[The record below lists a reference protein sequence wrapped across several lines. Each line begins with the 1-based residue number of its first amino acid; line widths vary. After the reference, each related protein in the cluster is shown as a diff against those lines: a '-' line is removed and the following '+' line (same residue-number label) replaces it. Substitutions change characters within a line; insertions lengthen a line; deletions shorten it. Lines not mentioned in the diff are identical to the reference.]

1 MTNLATKQ
9 STSVLGG
16 EPSSSSTPEG
26 WQVIGKKTK
35 KTSSSSSSTSK
46 SAISTIDKFES
57 DLEDIC
63 STGTINYD
71 SLSKESKQALKS
83 EPVVDYFDFTVN

>member
-16 EPSSSSTPEG
+16 ETSSSTTPEG

-35 KTSSSSSSTSK
+35 KPGSSSSLSK
-46 SAISTIDKFES
+46 SAISTIDKFEP
-57 DLEDIC
+57 DLADIC
-63 STGTINYD
+63 ATGTINYD
-71 SLSKESKQALKS
+71 SLTKESKQALKS